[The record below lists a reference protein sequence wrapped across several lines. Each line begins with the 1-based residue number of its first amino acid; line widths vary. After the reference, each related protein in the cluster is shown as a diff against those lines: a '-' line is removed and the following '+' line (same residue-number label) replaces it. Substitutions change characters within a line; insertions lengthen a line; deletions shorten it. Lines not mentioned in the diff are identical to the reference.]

1 MGSVRTVEVGECDSQ
16 QCEQELLVRIGWWQG
31 EPGGER
37 QQWAGKPRESS
48 QRISC
53 YCFTGEA
60 PPANYHV
67 L

>member
-48 QRISC
+48 QRIMLL
-53 YCFTGEA
+53 F
-60 PPANYHV
+60 HR
-67 L
+67 